1 MQSTTSQT
9 SSSPSP
15 NSPLSSI
22 SSSSTSSISATSTS
36 NNKNK
41 IEQVNRDSVMCQHN
55 NKSMDTS
62 NDNEVSLDFYTFVE
76 NLFVF
81 LYCCWCLPKLVSI
94 YNTHTHKGT

>member
-9 SSSPSP
+9 SSSSSP

-41 IEQVNRDSVMCQHN
+41 IEQVNRDPVICQH
-55 NKSMDTS
+55 SMDSS
-62 NDNEVSLDFYTFVE
+62 NENEVSLNSYTFVE

-81 LYCCWCLPKLVSI
+81 LYCCWC
-94 YNTHTHKGT
+94 